1 MKYISVSEVAKR
13 WGISERS
20 VRNYCTQ
27 GRVPDAFITGKT
39 WTIPETSKKPER
51 ANKRVKIPQTLL
63 DVLSLEKES
72 KISGGIYHKIQV
84 DLTYNSNHIE
94 GSKLTHDQT
103 RYIFETN
110 TIGVDN
116 KALNVDDIVETA
128 NHFKCIDMVIDNA
141 KYALSESFIKQLH
154 GVLKSG
160 TSDSRKDRFVVG
172 NYKRMPNEVGGH
184 ETTAP
189 EDVSIEIKKLL
200 LEYNTKKEK
209 TLEELI
215 DFHYSLEAIHP
226 FQDGNGRVGRLILF
240 KECLKNNV
248 VPFIINDELKMFYYR
263 GLNEWKNERGYLI
276 DTCLTAQDKFKKYL
290 DYFKVP
296 YIK

>member
-103 RYIFETN
+103 RYIFCF
-110 TIGVDN
+110 
-116 KALNVDDIVETA
+116 L
-128 NHFKCIDMVIDNA
+128 
-141 KYALSESFIKQLH
+141 Q
-154 GVLKSG
+154 
-160 TSDSRKDRFVVG
+160 
-172 NYKRMPNEVGGH
+172 
-184 ETTAP
+184 
-189 EDVSIEIKKLL
+189 
-200 LEYNTKKEK
+200 
-209 TLEELI
+209 
-215 DFHYSLEAIHP
+215 
-226 FQDGNGRVGRLILF
+226 
-240 KECLKNNV
+240 
-248 VPFIINDELKMFYYR
+248 
-263 GLNEWKNERGYLI
+263 
-276 DTCLTAQDKFKKYL
+276 
-290 DYFKVP
+290 
-296 YIK
+296 